1 MRAFRRGLTF
11 VLGAGLGVL
20 ALEAPAWAQSNST
33 DESQDSGLGLEWV
46 YLNADAGFGYTNLAS
61 FSSSSLGLQNTEGT
75 GFAWGVGAGARLLFL
90 SAGVR
95 LRNELLDNPGSLWT
109 LDLEAAFHMR
119 VWRIDPYL
127 GVRGGYDWL
136 GSFSTNAVT
145 TATGMSQPNVD
156 VHGFDVGPMLG
167 IDIYFSSLIS
177 VGVDVNAQFLF
188 LNRPRPQL
196 PAQFQGP
203 QGQMLL
209 AMLPPQEQQLYAQSG
224 SSVGFGGTATAH
236 LGIHF

>member
-1 MRAFRRGLTF
+1 LTF
-11 VLGAGLGVL
+11 VLGAGLGLL
-20 ALEAPAWAQSNST
+20 ALEAQAWAQSNST

-61 FSSSSLGLQNTEGT
+61 FSSSSLGLQNTAGT

-136 GSFSTNAVT
+136 GSFSTNSVT

-167 IDIYFSSLIS
+167 LDIYFSSLVS
-177 VGVDVNAQFLF
+177 VGAEASAQFLF
-188 LNRPRPQL
+188 LQRPPVPL

-209 AMLPPQEQQLYAQSG
+209 QMLPPQEQQLYAQSG
-224 SSVGFGGTATAH
+224 SSVGFGGVGTVH

>member
-1 MRAFRRGLTF
+1 MMRASRRGWT
-11 VLGAGLGVL
+11 VLFGTGVALL

-46 YLNADAGFGYTNLAS
+46 YLNADAGYGYANMTS
-61 FSSSSLGLQNTEGT
+61 FSSSSLGLANSQGS
-75 GFAWGVGAGARLLFL
+75 GFTWGVGAGVRLLFL

-119 VWRIDPYL
+119 VWRIDPYF
-127 GVRGGYDWL
+127 GVRGGYDWV
-136 GSFSTNAVT
+136 GSFSTNAVSSAT
-145 TATGMSQPNVD
+145 NTATGMAATPAVSIY
-156 VHGFDVGPMLG
+156 GFDAGPMLG
-167 IDIYFSSLIS
+167 IDIYFSSLVS
-177 VGVDVNAQFLF
+177 VGAEANAQFLF
-188 LNRPRPQL
+188 LNRPKPPL
-196 PAQFQGP
+196 PAGVDETT
-203 QGQMLL
+203 
-209 AMLPPQEQQLYAQSG
+209 LPANVRTIYDQSG

>member
-1 MRAFRRGLTF
+1 LTF
-11 VLGAGLGVL
+11 VLGAGLGLL
-20 ALEAPAWAQSNST
+20 ALEAQAWAQSNST

-61 FSSSSLGLQNTEGT
+61 FSSSSLGLQNTAGT

-167 IDIYFSSLIS
+167 LDIYFSSLVS
-177 VGVDVNAQFLF
+177 VGAEASAQFLF
-188 LNRPRPQL
+188 LQRPPVPL

-209 AMLPPQEQQLYAQSG
+209 QMLPPQEQQLYAQSG
-224 SSVGFGGTATAH
+224 SSVGFGAVGTVH

>member
-1 MRAFRRGLTF
+1 LFGT
-11 VLGAGLGVL
+11 GVALL

-46 YLNADAGFGYTNLAS
+46 YLNADAGYGYTNLAS

-95 LRNELLDNPGSLWT
+95 LRNELLDNPGNFWT

-127 GVRGGYDWL
+127 GVRGGYDWV
-136 GSFSTNAVT
+136 GNFSTNAVT

-167 IDIYFSSLIS
+167 LDIYFTSLIS
-177 VGVDVNAQFLF
+177 VGAEASAQFLF
-188 LNRPRPQL
+188 LQRPPVPL

-224 SSVGFGGTATAH
+224 SSVGFGGVGSVH